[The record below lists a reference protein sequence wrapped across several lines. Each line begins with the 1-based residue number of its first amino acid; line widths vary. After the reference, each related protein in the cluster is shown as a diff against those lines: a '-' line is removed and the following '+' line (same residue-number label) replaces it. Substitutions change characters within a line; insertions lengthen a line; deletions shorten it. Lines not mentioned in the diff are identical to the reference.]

1 MLEEDSSVK
10 RRHDGVGVELLEG
23 RWRSGFGVGRKTAAR
38 VAERL
43 ERLGTERAHLAEG
56 VKRLGSL
63 LLAARQTAH
72 AAEREVVDP
81 SAQNSLRSLDV
92 MIIMVTVATAARPG
106 HTRRAGTA
114 LRASG
119 RPFGALGALLPT

>member
-81 SAQNSLRSLDV
+81 SA
-92 MIIMVTVATAARPG
+92 
-106 HTRRAGTA
+106 
-114 LRASG
+114 
-119 RPFGALGALLPT
+119 